1 MAKDFALQ
9 KTHSAMSIIEIQ
21 ENNLKHFFR
30 FENNSRDVN

>member
-1 MAKDFALQ
+1 MGSNFALQ
-9 KTHSAMSIIEIQ
+9 KIRIAMNIIEIQ